1 MKIKHTTMFQQ
12 ELYVM
17 VAVTMDLANGQP
29 VSDRPSLQ
37 TDRQTAE
44 LITFGVGPALRH
56 VSDSALV

>member
-1 MKIKHTTMFQQ
+1 
-12 ELYVM
+12 M

-29 VSDRPSLQ
+29 VSDGPSLQ